1 MICKA
6 DANSSDIEAAV
17 AIVGSGPAGLSLALT
32 LAQAGID
39 TVVIESGVEQEDA
52 CATALSSAAAIAP
65 ENHPPVELTTN
76 RRLGGTSWIWGGR
89 CVDFDPIDFVPRPNA
104 EVPGWPI
111 TYQDATAEAA
121 GAAMFLG
128 IGEPNF
134 ETPLACGGSESALH
148 ARLDRWCADPR
159 LARRH
164 AAEIRVSSKV
174 RVYLGLTC
182 IGVAFDP
189 GGGPVRGL
197 RVRHR
202 SGSECRV
209 TARHYV
215 LAAGGIETARLL
227 LASTE
232 TISAGTRGAFDWL
245 GRGYMGHAQGVLADV
260 VLQGLS
266 EDAIDYKRDGGA
278 CYVRPR
284 LMFTS
289 ETLRRNGLL
298 NIAFQPS
305 NPPLGDWRHRSSALS
320 TAALALY
327 TPLLGR
333 ALQHGPIREV
343 LLGQALNADDLWHHL
358 VNIISD
364 GAGAT
369 GFAAHALRS
378 RLQRPQAP
386 GMFVR
391 NKARRYSLRYYGEQS
406 ASHASQILLSR
417 DCDAAGVPRV
427 VVKKSITDV
436 DVWSVLTAHNILDG
450 ELRRLGLGRLEFHAA
465 PEARRAVVVESAAD
479 GYHQIGLV
487 RMGVSPRSSVV
498 DAHCR
503 LHTVP
508 NLHIAG
514 SSVFPTSGQANPT
527 FLIVCLALR
536 LAKRL
541 IKEMNLG

>member
-6 DANSSDIEAAV
+6 GANSSDIEAAV

-39 TVVIESGVEQEDA
+39 TVVIESGIEQEDVW
-52 CATALSSAAAIAP
+52 ATALSSAAAIVP
-65 ENHPPVELTTN
+65 ENHPPIELTTN
-76 RRLGGTSWIWGGR
+76 RRLGGTSWTWGGR
-89 CVDFDPIDFVPRPNA
+89 CVDFDPIDFESRPSA

-111 TYQDATAEAA
+111 TYEDATTEAA

-134 ETPLACGGSESALH
+134 ETSLECGGSESALH
-148 ARLDRWCADPR
+148 ARLDRWCVDPR

-164 AAEIRVSSKV
+164 AVEIRASSKV
-174 RVYLGLTC
+174 RFYIGLTC
-182 IGVAFDP
+182 TGVTFDP

-232 TISAGTRGAFDWL
+232 TVSAGIGGAFDWL
-245 GRGYMGHAQGVLADV
+245 GRGYMGHTQGVLADI
-260 VLQGLS
+260 VLEDLS

-284 LMFTS
+284 LMFTP
-289 ETLRRNGLL
+289 ETIRRNSLL

-305 NPPLGDWRHRSSALS
+305 NPPLGDWRHQSSALS
-320 TAALALY
+320 IAALALY

-333 ALQHGPIREV
+333 TLQRGPIREV
-343 LLGQALNADDLWHHL
+343 LLGQTLNAGDLWHHL
-358 VNIISD
+358 VNIIGD

-369 GFAAHALRS
+369 GFAAQALRS
-378 RLQRPQAP
+378 RLQRPQVP

-391 NKARRYSLRYYGEQS
+391 NKARRYSLKYYSEQS
-406 ASHASQILLSR
+406 ASHASQIFLSR
-417 DCDAAGVPRV
+417 DRDAVGLRRV

-436 DVWSVLTAHNILDG
+436 DVWSVLRAHDILDG
-450 ELRRLGLGRLEFHAA
+450 ELRRLRLGRLEFHAS
-465 PEARRAVVVESAAD
+465 PEARRALVADSGAD
-479 GYHQIGLV
+479 GYHQIGLA

-503 LHTVP
+503 MHKVP
-508 NLHIAG
+508 NLHVAG
-514 SSVFPTSGQANPT
+514 SSVFSTSGQANPT

-541 IKEMNLG
+541 IKDMNNG